1 MMRNTFLNILILF
14 FVLISCNSS
23 DLVKKE
29 NNLINESS
37 PYLLQHANNP
47 VNWNP
52 WNKKFLDIADKE
64 NKLVV
69 VSIGYASCHWCHVME
84 RESFQDTTVAKL
96 MNEKFISIKVDREER
111 PDIDQVYMNAVQ
123 LMNGNGGWPLN
134 VVTLPDGR
142 PIWGG
147 TYFSKDQWM
156 SALSQIIEIY
166 EKEPEKFILYADRVQ
181 EGINS
186 LNIINSEIDNF
197 ESIDLVKYSEKLI
210 NNVDLEYGGFKGAP
224 KFMMPS
230 NLDFLLRYSVQE
242 KNIKAQNIIL
252 KTLDKMAYGGI
263 FDHVEGGFSRYS
275 TDEKWHIPHFEKMLY
290 DNGQLMSLYSKGY
303 KISNKRLYKKIVY
316 KIHEYIHSEMKD
328 NTGGFY
334 SSLDADSKINDSTY
348 IEGAYYSWEFSE
360 LQNLIEEDFELFSD
374 YFNINEYGYWTGE
387 NKYVLI
393 NSLSDSEFISKHNL
407 LEKDFNNKL
416 SNWTN
421 LLREAKK
428 NKKKPNL
435 DYKIVT
441 SWNGLMISGY
451 VEAYKAF
458 NDEIFLNEAIQA
470 GNFIYSSLIK
480 KDGGLF
486 HNYVNEKS
494 KINGYLEDYATVI
507 QASLDLYEITLDQK
521 WIEKALNLSKY
532 VLNNFSNN
540 QSALF
545 YFTSKNDENLISR
558 TIEFRD
564 NVIPSSNSIM
574 AKNLFRLYH
583 YFDVKEYYE
592 MAKDMVLTVSSE
604 FETYPSGYS
613 NWFDLIYNINSNYY
627 EIAVVGDN
635 AINQVIKFNSKY
647 IPNKLIIGTNSD
659 NDLPLLKNRYIEG
672 KTLIYVCVNKACKLP
687 TESFED
693 SFKMIKY
700 YFFYP
705 QILLNT

>member
-156 SALSQIIEIY
+156 SALSQIIKIY
-166 EKEPEKFILYADRVQ
+166 EEEPEKFILYADRVQ

-374 YFNINEYGYWTGE
+374 YFNINEYGYWKEE

-407 LEKDFNNKL
+407 SEKAFNKKL

-421 LLREAKK
+421 LLKEAKK

-574 AKNLFRLYH
+574 AKNLFKLYH
-583 YFDVKEYYE
+583 YFDKQEYYDLSKK
-592 MAKDMVLTVSSE
+592 MALSVSSE
-604 FETYPSGYS
+604 FEIYPSGYT
-613 NWFDLIYNINSNYY
+613 NWFDLIYNLKSKFY
-627 EIAVVGDN
+627 EVAIVGEN
-635 AINQVIKFNSKY
+635 AIERATELNKKY
-647 IPNKLIIGTNSD
+647 LPNKLVIGSSNS
-659 NDLPLLKNRYIEG
+659 NDLPLLKNRFIKG
-672 KTLIYVCVNKACKLP
+672 KTLIYVCVNKACKMP
-687 TESFED
+687 TENLDESIN
-693 SFKMIKY
+693 MIN
-700 YFFYP
+700 F
-705 QILLNT
+705 

>member
-374 YFNINEYGYWTGE
+374 YFNINEYGYWKEE

-407 LEKDFNNKL
+407 SEKAFDKKL

-421 LLREAKK
+421 LLKEAKK

-458 NDEIFLNEAIQA
+458 NDEIFLNEALQA

-583 YFDVKEYYE
+583 YFDIKEYYE

-693 SFKMIKY
+693 SLKMIKY
-700 YFFYP
+700 
-705 QILLNT
+705 

>member
-374 YFNINEYGYWTGE
+374 YFNINEYGYWKEE

-407 LEKDFNNKL
+407 SEKAFDKKL

-421 LLREAKK
+421 LLKEAKK

-458 NDEIFLNEAIQA
+458 KDEIFLNEALQA

-583 YFDVKEYYE
+583 YFDIKEYYE

-693 SFKMIKY
+693 SLKMIKY
-700 YFFYP
+700 
-705 QILLNT
+705 

>member
-156 SALSQIIEIY
+156 LALSQIIKIY
-166 EKEPEKFILYADRVQ
+166 EEEPEKFILYADRVQ

-374 YFNINEYGYWTGE
+374 YFNINEYGYWKEE

-407 LEKDFNNKL
+407 SEKAFDKKL

-421 LLREAKK
+421 LLKKAKK

-486 HNYVNEKS
+486 HNYVNKKS
-494 KINGYLEDYATVI
+494 KINGYLEDYATII

-583 YFDVKEYYE
+583 YFDIKEYYE

-693 SFKMIKY
+693 SLKMIKY
-700 YFFYP
+700 
-705 QILLNT
+705 